1 MTIKTKLIF
10 LIPFLILGCKPSYID
25 RSRFVQSIDNL
36 NMNIY
41 SNEGEKVYSVNS
53 PKSIYDKT
61 LNTFNL
67 SKTTINLFN
76 KEKLKYIINSNN
88 SKLSNDNKLLE
99 LTGNVELRTEDQENE
114 IVYSDIFIWNI
125 EEEAYTLVGNVKFEN
140 NNIILISKKA
150 ILRKDNV
157 IEFFNP
163 VEYIIKE
170 KNNQRSYEVNSENAF
185 YNLETQSVSFKSIN
199 KRVRSKIYF

>member
-1 MTIKTKLIF
+1 M
-10 LIPFLILGCKPSYID
+10 
-25 RSRFVQSIDNL
+25 
-36 NMNIY
+36 
-41 SNEGEKVYSVNS
+41 
-53 PKSIYDKT
+53 
-61 LNTFNL
+61 
-67 SKTTINLFN
+67 
-76 KEKLKYIINSNN
+76 
-88 SKLSNDNKLLE
+88 
-99 LTGNVELRTEDQENE
+99 ELRTEDQENE

-163 VEYIIKE
+163 VEYIIKG

-185 YNLETQSVSFKSIN
+185 YNLNTESVIFEAKEKRVKSI
-199 KRVRSKIYF
+199 IYF

>member
-1 MTIKTKLIF
+1 
-10 LIPFLILGCKPSYID
+10 
-25 RSRFVQSIDNL
+25 
-36 NMNIY
+36 MNIY

>member
-1 MTIKTKLIF
+1 M
-10 LIPFLILGCKPSYID
+10 
-25 RSRFVQSIDNL
+25 
-36 NMNIY
+36 
-41 SNEGEKVYSVNS
+41 
-53 PKSIYDKT
+53 
-61 LNTFNL
+61 NTFNL